1 MLPIISS
8 SNSLFLLSFFIVA
21 FGQPMRSGMLS
32 ALASCLGYALFWA
45 RNKSFWRAVVWFGA
59 VQAVQLSWLMET
71 TYMGLGILGV
81 YGFLVVALGLQ
92 FGLLTKTL
100 QQPLT
105 WPRMLGA
112 AGLWVWLEW
121 IRLLPLTGFP
131 WNPAGLSLAGNSFS
145 IQFAALF
152 GVYGLS
158 FWVMLTNLA
167 ALKHRLSWAVLAL
180 TPYAFG
186 LLHQTYWDT
195 SATEHLSVALVQTG
209 LRNEQKDYFPS
220 NPEAFVSPLHQWER
234 ILTGLT
240 PHDLIVLPE
249 AALPFGSTREVY
261 PAEMVRQ
268 VWEKCFGEQLFVPSK
283 KVSNLFWAKQ
293 MASRFGAEV
302 IVGMDAG
309 DKKGKYNAAFHCP
322 PKTDNETLRYDKRML
337 VPVGEY
343 VPFSTWPFVA
353 SFVAEQFGIE
363 QSFTPGTESKI
374 FPGKI
379 PLGITICSEEIY
391 SHLVRDTR
399 RAGAELLVNI
409 TNDGWFPGTRLPQLH
424 CLHGQLRA
432 AENGVGLVRACNT
445 GVTAVIDRFGS
456 VRTKLSV
463 PEFTSG
469 VLSAHVPVQSHTTL
483 YTLCGDHLL
492 LALSAL
498 FLFGLRKRLPE
509 YRSVN

>member
-1 MLPIISS
+1 MLSTILS
-8 SNSLFLLSFFIVA
+8 SNVLFLVSFLVVA
-21 FGQPMRSGMLS
+21 LGQPMRSGMLS
-32 ALASCLGYALFWA
+32 VVASCLGYALFWFG
-45 RNKSFWRAVVWFGA
+45 NKSFWRAVVWFGA
-59 VQAVQLSWLMET
+59 VQAVQLSWLTET
-71 TYMGLGILGV
+71 TYMGPGILGV

-92 FGLLTKTL
+92 FGLLTKL
-100 QQPLT
+100 VQQPLT
-105 WPRMLGA
+105 WSRMLGA
-112 AGLWVWLEW
+112 AGLWVWMEW
-121 IRLLPLTGFP
+121 IRLWFLTGFP
-131 WNPAGLSLAGNSFS
+131 WNPTGLSLAGNSFS

-167 ALKHRLSWAVLAL
+167 ALKDRLRWAVLAL

-195 SATEHLSVALVQTG
+195 PATQHLSVALVQTG

-220 NPEAFVSPLHQWER
+220 DPEAFVSPLHQWER

-261 PAEMVRQ
+261 PAEMVQQ
-268 VWEKCFGEQLFVPSK
+268 VWKKRFGEEVFVPSK

-293 MASRFGAEV
+293 IASRFGAEV

-309 DKKGKYNAAFHCP
+309 DKNGKYNAAFHCP
-322 PKTDNETLRYDKRML
+322 PAADSEMLRYEKRKL

-343 VPFSTWPFVA
+343 VPFENLPFVA
-353 SFVAEQFGIE
+353 SFVAEQFGID
-363 QSFTPGTESKI
+363 QSFTPGTEPKT

-391 SHLVRDTR
+391 SHLIRETR
-399 RAGAELLVNI
+399 RAGAELLVNV
-409 TNDGWFPGTRLPQLH
+409 TNDAWFPGTHLPQLH

-432 AENGVGLVRACNT
+432 AENGVGLVRSCNT
-445 GVTAVIDRFGS
+445 GVTAVIDRFGN
-456 VRTKLSV
+456 VTNKLSV

-469 VLSAHVPVQSHTTL
+469 VLSVHVPIQSHTTL
-483 YTLCGDHLL
+483 YTLCGDSLI
-492 LALSAL
+492 LALSAC
-498 FLFGLRKRLPE
+498 FLWGLRKRLPE